1 MRNISAGGALLEGG
15 GLPAKNSAAR
25 LTYASEEKDGVLVWS
40 CGGRAGIKFNSDEDI
55 ERLDAAA
62 GLRQSRVDNYVQLV
76 RLGGSTQTEVAEATE
91 TSIDWP
97 SRLSEELI
105 YIQRRLENLGNVLS
119 CDPILVVRHAR
130 QLQDIDIVM
139 QNLEHLAHV
148 AKAENKIGA
157 IREIGREDLKHR
169 LLRR

>member
-1 MRNISAGGALLEGG
+1 M
-15 GLPAKNSAAR
+15 
-25 LTYASEEKDGVLVWS
+25 
-40 CGGRAGIKFNSDEDI
+40 
-55 ERLDAAA
+55 
-62 GLRQSRVDNYVQLV
+62 DNYVQLV